1 MRRLSVRR
9 RKHVETCS
17 WNEERNRD
25 TLSGGEEE
33 FLVDGLLANLG
44 VAIVYLQNHM
54 VHQRLAIS
62 ELHFDKFPTLSNVF
76 IVEDN
81 IQDSRKCLFLGGN
94 VMDQR
99 SGDGRF
105 GGQSQIFALNLWAS
119 FPKF

>member
-54 VHQRLAIS
+54 VHQRLA
-62 ELHFDKFPTLSNVF
+62 D
-76 IVEDN
+76 
-81 IQDSRKCLFLGGN
+81 
-94 VMDQR
+94 
-99 SGDGRF
+99 F
-105 GGQSQIFALNLWAS
+105 GTPF
-119 FPKF
+119 